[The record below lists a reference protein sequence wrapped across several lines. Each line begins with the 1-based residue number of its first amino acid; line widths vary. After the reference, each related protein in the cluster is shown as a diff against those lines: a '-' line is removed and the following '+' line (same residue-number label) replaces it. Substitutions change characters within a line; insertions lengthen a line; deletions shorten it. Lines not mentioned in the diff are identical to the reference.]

1 MVMCKNQT
9 RPQCYKKGRNKS
21 AWIVGFTIGFPD
33 FVAEV
38 PIDLLGCQIHA
49 YPYAILLY

>member
-9 RPQCYKKGRNKS
+9 RPQCSKKGRNKAAS
-21 AWIVGFTIGFPD
+21 IVGFTIGFPD
-33 FVAEV
+33 FVAQV
-38 PIDLLGCQIHA
+38 LIDLLGCQNHA